1 MNKKKI
7 ITINGFL
14 LHRAIVAGIRK
25 IVAHQD
31 YLNKIN
37 VFPVPDGDTGTN
49 MAFTMNAILDGTEN
63 HVHTRVDD
71 MLEAVADSALDGA
84 RGNSGAILA
93 QFFQGL
99 SDGSVGLETMNAKQ
113 LAIAFGKGS
122 EYARDALSE
131 PKEGTILTVI
141 NDFADKLEELTT
153 NGEIDIE
160 HILGVALITAK
171 ESLKNTPNLM
181 AVLKKAGVVDAGAQG
196 FVDFIVGMYEFIKD
210 GTIEEETLQIKDQN
224 ISDDNHKND
233 GNTLAYR
240 FCTECMVIDETES
253 IDRNEIKEA
262 LLEAGDSM
270 VVAGSRKRAKI
281 HIHTND
287 PASIFSICEQF
298 GNVTGQKADDMVH
311 QQHDAHGAKTNDV
324 AIITDSGADF
334 NEDDLDIHVVPVR
347 YSFGDKGYIDK
358 VSQTTSEFFNELF
371 TNPIH
376 PQTSQPVPGDFR
388 RQYQFLS
395 SHYKSIIS
403 IHIPHKLSG
412 TLQSAKTAIKRT
424 PEANVTVL
432 DSYNISV
439 GLGLIVKRAAEMVKA
454 EKSHEQIIKE
464 VNRIS
469 KKTSIYASVEDLSY
483 SVKGGRVPKIVMR
496 ISDFL
501 RFKPIL
507 STGSDGSMKPKGVIF
522 GSKNRAKKLA
532 NFVMNRHRTGRT
544 YRFSIGH
551 ANCIEQAEEL
561 KKIIEENYKKIDSI
575 DLLEIGSAL
584 GVHTGP
590 GALLVG
596 IQEHRKIR

>member
-7 ITINGFL
+7 ININGFM

-25 IVAHQD
+25 VVAHQD

-63 HVHTRVDD
+63 HVHSRIDD

-99 SDGSVGLETMNAKQ
+99 SDGSVGLESMNGKQ
-113 LAIAFGKGS
+113 LSIAFSKGS

-141 NDFADKLEELTT
+141 NDFSKKLEDTT
-153 NGEIDIE
+153 RTGETNIE
-160 HILGVALITAK
+160 KILEVSLITAQ

-210 GTIEEETLQIKDQN
+210 GSIDDETNIEIKDVSEDHN
-224 ISDDNHKND
+224 IENQEI
-233 GNTLAYR
+233 TYR

-262 LLEAGDSM
+262 LMDSGDSM

-287 PASIFSICEQF
+287 PASIFSICENF
-298 GNVTGQKADDMVH
+298 GSVTGQKADDMIH
-311 QQHDAHGAKTNDV
+311 QKDSMHGTKINDV

-334 NEDDLDIHVVPVR
+334 NEEDLDIHVVPVR
-347 YSFGDKGYIDK
+347 YNFGDKGYIDK
-358 VSQTTSEFFNELF
+358 VSQTTSEFFEELYN
-371 TNPIH
+371 NPIH

-424 PEANVTVL
+424 PEANVTVI
-432 DSYNISV
+432 DSNNISV
-439 GLGLIVKRAAEMVKA
+439 GLGLIVKRAAELVKA
-454 EKSHEQIIKE
+454 GKSHEQIIKE
-464 VNRIS
+464 VKRVS

-501 RFKPIL
+501 HVKPIL
-507 STGSDGSMKPKGVIF
+507 STGDDGAMKPAGVIF
-522 GSKNRAKKLA
+522 GSKKRPQKLA
-532 NFVMNRHRTGRT
+532 RFVANRHSTTKT
-544 YRFSIGH
+544 YRISIGH
-551 ANCIEQAEEL
+551 ANCLEDAEIL
-561 KKIIEENYKKIDSI
+561 KKIIEDTFKKIESI

-584 GVHTGP
+584 GVHAGP

-596 IQEHRKIR
+596 IQEHRKIK

>member
-7 ITINGFL
+7 IKINGFM
-14 LHRAIVAGIRK
+14 LHRAIVGGIRQV
-25 IVAHQD
+25 VAHQD

-37 VFPVPDGDTGTN
+37 VFPVADGDTGTN

-63 HVHTRVDD
+63 HVHSRIDD

-99 SDGSVGLETMNAKQ
+99 SDGSVGLESMDGKQ
-113 LAIAFGKGS
+113 LAIAFSKGS
-122 EYARDALSE
+122 IYARDALSE
-131 PKEGTILTVI
+131 PQEGTILTVI
-141 NDFADKLEELTT
+141 NDFSKKLDTVTAAGET
-153 NGEIDIE
+153 NIEVILEI
-160 HILGVALITAK
+160 ALIRAK

-181 AVLKKAGVVDAGAQG
+181 ALLKKAGVVDAGAQG

-210 GTIEEETLQIKDQN
+210 GLIEDDLKNITIEGG
-224 ISDDNHKND
+224 DDNKHDIESDSLK
-233 GNTLAYR
+233 YR
-240 FCTECMVIDETES
+240 FCTECLIIDNSET

-262 LLEAGDSM
+262 LIHSGDSM
-270 VVAGSRKRAKI
+270 VVAGSRKKAKI
-281 HIHTND
+281 HIHTNN
-287 PASIFSICEQF
+287 PASIFSICERF
-298 GNVTGQKADDMVH
+298 GNVTEQKADDMVH
-311 QQHDAHGAKTNDV
+311 QKDSMHGTKINNV

-334 NEDDLDIHVVPVR
+334 NESNLDIHVVPVR

-358 VSQTTSEFFNELF
+358 VSQTTTEFFQELL

-376 PQTSQPVPGDFR
+376 PKTSQPVPGDFR
-388 RQYQFLS
+388 RQYQYLS

-432 DSYNISV
+432 DSANISV
-439 GLGLIVKRAAEMVKA
+439 GLGLIVKRAAEFVTMG
-454 EKSHEQIIKE
+454 KSHEQIIKE
-464 VNRIS
+464 VKRIS
-469 KKTSIYASVEDLSY
+469 KKTFIYASVEDLSY

-496 ISDFL
+496 ISDF
-501 RFKPIL
+501 FHIKPIL
-507 STGSDGSMKPKGVIF
+507 SVREDGAMKPTSFIF
-522 GSKNRAKKLA
+522 GNRKRPRKLV
-532 NFVMNRHRTGRT
+532 NFVANRHSTTKT
-544 YRFSIGH
+544 YKISIGH
-551 ANCIEQAEEL
+551 ANCLENAELL
-561 KKIIEENYKKIDSI
+561 KKYIEETFKKIESI

-596 IQEHRKIR
+596 IQEYRKIR

>member
-63 HVHTRVDD
+63 HVHTRIDD

-99 SDGSVGLETMNAKQ
+99 SDGSVGLENMNAKQ

-141 NDFADKLEELTT
+141 NDFAKKLEELTN
-153 NGEIDIE
+153 NGESDIE
-160 HILGVALITAK
+160 HILELALITAK

-196 FVDFIVGMYEFIKD
+196 FVDFIIGIYEFIKD
-210 GTIEEETLQIKDQN
+210 GTVEEETLKIQDQN
-224 ISDDNHKND
+224 IEN
-233 GNTLAYR
+233 NTHEENIDSLTYR
-240 FCTECMVIDETES
+240 FCTECMVIDDTES
-253 IDRNEIKEA
+253 IDRNEIKES
-262 LLEAGDSM
+262 LIDAGDSM

-287 PASIFSICEQF
+287 PASVFSICEQF
-298 GNVTGQKADDMVH
+298 GSVTGQKADDMVH
-311 QQHDAHGAKTNDV
+311 QQHDALGSKANDV

-334 NEDDLDIHVVPVR
+334 NEGELDIHVVPVR

-358 VSQTTSEFFNELF
+358 VSQTTSEFFHELF

-464 VNRIS
+464 VKRVS

-483 SVKGGRVPKIVMR
+483 SV
-496 ISDFL
+496 
-501 RFKPIL
+501 
-507 STGSDGSMKPKGVIF
+507 
-522 GSKNRAKKLA
+522 
-532 NFVMNRHRTGRT
+532 
-544 YRFSIGH
+544 
-551 ANCIEQAEEL
+551 
-561 KKIIEENYKKIDSI
+561 
-575 DLLEIGSAL
+575 
-584 GVHTGP
+584 
-590 GALLVG
+590 
-596 IQEHRKIR
+596 